1 MTQRIRFT
9 FIGTLV
15 LASLVAT
22 AQAQS
27 TSSASPTMTLTVP
40 QVASI
45 NISSFTV
52 GSATNPGGFDSSL
65 EGTVTLNY
73 TVRVPKGGSP
83 NAKITVQSASS
94 ALTTGYTGSTAP
106 AVSNVQYS
114 ASATGTGVTANSSWQ
129 SLSPTTA
136 GSLVTFAAGTKVSS
150 GTATVNV
157 KVSDSS
163 SYDADTYTLP
173 LTFTISAQ

>member
-1 MTQRIRFT
+1 MVRKVQISL
-9 FIGTLV
+9 IALV
-15 LASLVAT
+15 LVSLAT
-22 AQAQS
+22 SGHAQS

-45 NISSFTV
+45 NISNFTV
-52 GSATNPGGFDSSL
+52 GSATNPGTFSTDL
-65 EGTVTLNY
+65 EGSVTLNY

-83 NAKITVQSASS
+83 NAKITVQSA
-94 ALTTGYTGSTAP
+94 ATTLTTGFTGSTAP
-106 AVSNVQYS
+106 SVGSIQYS
-114 ASATGTGVTANSSWQ
+114 TSASGTGVTANSSWQ
-129 SLSPTTA
+129 ALSPTSA

-157 KVSDSS
+157 KIADSTT
-163 SYDADTYTLP
+163 YDADTYTLP

>member
-1 MTQRIRFT
+1 MVSKVRI
-9 FIGTLV
+9 TLISIV
-15 LASLVAT
+15 LASFSVA
-22 AQAQS
+22 AQAQA
-27 TSSASPTMTLTVP
+27 TASASPTMTLTVP

-45 NISSFTV
+45 NISNFTV
-52 GSATNPGGFDSSL
+52 GSATNPGSFATDL
-65 EGTVTLNY
+65 EGSVTMNY

-94 ALTTGYTGSTAP
+94 TLAAGTASSAAP
-106 AVSNVQYS
+106 AVSSVQYS
-114 ASATGTGVTANSSWQ
+114 ASGTGTGVTANSSWQ
-129 SLSPTTA
+129 ALSSSTA
-136 GSLVTFAAGTKVSS
+136 GTLVTFAAGTKVNA

-157 KVSDSS
+157 KVTDSA

>member
-1 MTQRIRFT
+1 MVSKVRI
-9 FIGTLV
+9 TLI
-15 LASLVAT
+15 SVALT
-22 AQAQS
+22 SFAVAAQAQS

-45 NISSFTV
+45 NISNFTV
-52 GSATNPGGFDSSL
+52 GSAANPGSFDSSL
-65 EGTVTLNY
+65 EGSVTLNY

-83 NAKITVQSASS
+83 NAKITVQSATSTL
-94 ALTTGYTGSTAP
+94 ATGTAGSTAP
-106 AVSNVQYS
+106 GVTSVQYS
-114 ASATGTGVTANSSWQ
+114 ASASGTGVTANSSWQ
-129 SLSPTTA
+129 SLSPSTA
-136 GSLVTFAAGTKVSS
+136 GTLVTFAAGTKVNS

-163 SYDADTYTLP
+163 TYDADTYTLP